1 MKFERFFKTLIV
13 FRAQNTA
20 PKLKFSVKDSLI
32 KCDQICSFLRNWSH
46 LLMKSSMENSIFCA
60 VRFVCRT
67 FSVYCFCFKNSAK
80 CFCRLT
86 CFITGIQKWN
96 VFLCFIFCLA
106 WVLPRWASDFTD
118 KQTLNSVKPAQES
131 SSENLWKKNTT
142 RLTNFYFHC
151 VKCVHIQSFSAP
163 YFPAF
168 GLYFPHSINLYI
180 QSKIGKIQ
188 TRKNLNTNTFQVSFF
203 MHRRVY
209 FHISITYF
217 KQIYNFLY
225 NGLEVKENINFME
238 MCEA

>member
-1 MKFERFFKTLIV
+1 MQFPAKLI
-13 FRAQNTA
+13 T
-20 PKLKFSVKDSLI
+20 
-32 KCDQICSFLRNWSH
+32 
-46 LLMKSSMENSIFCA
+46 
-60 VRFVCRT
+60 
-67 FSVYCFCFKNSAK
+67 
-80 CFCRLT
+80 
-86 CFITGIQKWN
+86 
-96 VFLCFIFCLA
+96 
-106 WVLPRWASDFTD
+106 FTD
-118 KQTLNSVKPAQES
+118 EIFNGKLHILCSEICLQNISGLLFLFQKFREKILSSNRHSKMKYFFMLYFLLCLSSPQMGIWFYRHKQTLNSVKPAQES

-168 GLYFPHSINLYI
+168 GLHFPHSINLYI

-188 TRKNLNTNTFQVSFF
+188 TRKILNTNTFQVSFF

-225 NGLEVKENINFME
+225 DGLEVKENINFME
-238 MCEA
+238 ICEA

>member
-1 MKFERFFKTLIV
+1 MQFPAKLITFTDEIFNGKFHILCSEICLQNIFGLLFLFQK
-13 FRAQNTA
+13 FREM
-20 PKLKFSVKDSLI
+20 
-32 KCDQICSFLRNWSH
+32 
-46 LLMKSSMENSIFCA
+46 LLSSNMFYNRHSK
-60 VRFVCRT
+60 V
-67 FSVYCFCFKNSAK
+67 K
-80 CFCRLT
+80 CFFMLYCL
-86 CFITGIQKWN
+86 FSLSSPQMGKW
-96 VFLCFIFCLA
+96 FY
-106 WVLPRWASDFTD
+106 RH